1 MAKSQKGRYISCSG
15 VCRSRPPTE
24 KVIIRFDDSKCISWL
39 MTQHYCVTRH
49 LQILRLLRMI
59 ISSSSYVCGLPY
71 QSWAFGGLAQG
82 AVLWTKGQVIS
93 LFIMCI
99 SQCPSP
105 TNQTSYVAKPKVK
118 GQGKHTPFLGWER
131 QSRMDRES
139 GINWEPYCNLQEKGL
154 QIPTSTR
161 ARHGWHHRQERRWV
175 VLMHGHFESINTLI
189 PYFPGPF
196 GPQSYVFPLL
206 IVTWVQRLTS
216 LC

>member
-24 KVIIRFDDSKCISWL
+24 KVVIRFDDSKCISWL

-49 LQILRLLRMI
+49 LQILRLLRTI
-59 ISSSSYVCGLPY
+59 ISHSSYVCGLPY

-118 GQGKHTPFLGWER
+118 GQGKHTPFLGWQR

-139 GINWEPYCNLQEKGL
+139 GINWEP
-154 QIPTSTR
+154 TR
-161 ARHGWHHRQERRWV
+161 ERVTNSHVHQGQAWHHRQERRWV
-175 VLMHGHFESINTLI
+175 VLMHGHFESINT
-189 PYFPGPF
+189 
-196 GPQSYVFPLL
+196 
-206 IVTWVQRLTS
+206 
-216 LC
+216 